1 MKQTDGTAD
10 QISCGVFQKAVLKL
24 WKEYGQHSKIY
35 APQHDVSISSVLPG
49 ITPLSSSPPPVSE

>member
-24 WKEYGQHSKIY
+24 WKEYGQHSK
-35 APQHDVSISSVLPG
+35 
-49 ITPLSSSPPPVSE
+49 